1 MASMDRRLELDDKF
15 RELTPNVYFQLPASI
30 KMKYPAI
37 RYELSRID
45 LTSADNIPY
54 FLDRGYQ
61 VTVIDADP
69 DSVIVEA
76 LSKWPKCRFN
86 RVYTADNLNHFVFVL
101 YY

>member
-1 MASMDRRLELDDKF
+1 MASKDRRLELDAKF
-15 RELTPNVYFQLPASI
+15 KELTNHVYFQPPASL

-61 VTVIDADP
+61 VTVIDANP
-69 DSVIVEA
+69 DSEIAEA
-76 LSKWPKCRFN
+76 ISKWPMCRFN
-86 RVYTADNLNHFVFVL
+86 RIYTADNLNHFVFIL
-101 YY
+101 YF